1 MLKVEK
7 LSVSYRGTPILENVG
22 FSLKPHT
29 MTAVLGKNGSGKST
43 LVSCLNQQVRYT
55 GKISY
60 ADYNIALMNPRE
72 RAKLLAILPQVL
84 EIPQVTVEELVMFGR
99 NPYLDFGKRPSEED
113 RAAVVAGMENA
124 GVFSFKEKMVN
135 TLSGGERQKVYLAMV
150 LAQQTRLLVLDE
162 PTTYMDIENETA
174 FLEMLTDLKK
184 KQKKTLLVVM
194 HNLAQAV
201 QYADHILL
209 LDEHQIVFDGSSS
222 DCLESGIL
230 ERVFHVEKHIFTEN
244 GKRYVVFSGASV

>member
-1 MLKVEK
+1 MLKVEN

-55 GKISY
+55 GKIFY

-72 RAKLLAILPQVL
+72 RAKPLAILPQVL

-113 RAAVVAGMENA
+113 RAAVGHDDGRN
-124 GVFSFKEKMVN
+124 GCFF
-135 TLSGGERQKVYLAMV
+135 
-150 LAQQTRLLVLDE
+150 
-162 PTTYMDIENETA
+162 
-174 FLEMLTDLKK
+174 
-184 KQKKTLLVVM
+184 
-194 HNLAQAV
+194 V
-201 QYADHILL
+201 Q
-209 LDEHQIVFDGSSS
+209 
-222 DCLESGIL
+222 
-230 ERVFHVEKHIFTEN
+230 REN
-244 GKRYVVFSGASV
+244 GKHAVRRGKTEGISCDGSGTADKTFGIGRADNLYGYRE